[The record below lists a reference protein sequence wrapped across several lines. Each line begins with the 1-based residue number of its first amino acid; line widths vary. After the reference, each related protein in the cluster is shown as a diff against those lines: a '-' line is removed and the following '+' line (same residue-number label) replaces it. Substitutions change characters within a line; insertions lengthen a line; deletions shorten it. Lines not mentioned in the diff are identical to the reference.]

1 MKTQLKDRVLW
12 YDGVSE
18 VDPSLIS
25 EFLLSGVAIDKIAIT
40 HTDPD
45 VEKYNSMA
53 DDPIVIGKE
62 ANGQIRHQ
70 YQIPIKY
77 QTTDIVLY
85 SLDKIGDLIKFDP
98 TFTEELRRVYV
109 ARVEAE
115 LAEIKKNNTE
125 YLFKTIIYIV
135 DKLKETNTVWGV
147 GRGSSCASLIL
158 FLIGIHK
165 VNPIKYNIPMTEF
178 FHD

>member
-25 EFLLSGVAIDKIAIT
+25 EFLLSGVAIDKIA
-40 HTDPD
+40 
-45 VEKYNSMA
+45 
-53 DDPIVIGKE
+53 
-62 ANGQIRHQ
+62 
-70 YQIPIKY
+70 IKY